1 MNGPRFLMLDFETRS
16 RISVS
21 DASYR
26 KYASDPT
33 TSVLCLGLQWDGR
46 PATVKIPMAGPV
58 FRPGYDQ
65 TPIEI
70 QHAVQY
76 GIPIYAQ
83 NAVFDRVMY
92 EEHCVKKLGWLPV
105 PTHLWM
111 DLMAIAAYYSLPR
124 NLESMAKALR
134 LRSRKDKEGAT
145 ALKAVY
151 KPRKPRKAELKEW
164 LAVPGHT
171 VDNMPLLWR
180 DEPERLARIYEYCR
194 VDVETQ
200 TEALQL
206 LGPLPPDRLADWR
219 FDQVINARGIPI
231 DFAAV
236 VDCSIRID
244 ASMEH
249 YNRRMA
255 QITANMHH
263 PDGMVKKVTERQKL
277 VDWLQLQ
284 GIDTVS
290 LDKAAVEHLLR
301 RPDLPKHVEE
311 VLVMRQEAGRSS
323 LGKIETIIEQT
334 DIDWRTR
341 DTLMYHGA
349 GTGRWTGRG
358 WQPHNLPRECLSVE
372 EAEKFYSCLLTGREF
387 DLPWS
392 LPETVSRAIRSFI
405 APHTSDRVLYV
416 SDFAAIEARVLAWL
430 AGCDLLLTAFR
441 SGKCVY
447 RQFGS
452 RASGKPEDQIGK
464 KDRERQLGKVSVLG
478 LGYGMGGKDRSVKQK
493 DPVTGE
499 VTTIVQMSKFRE
511 TAAAP
516 PYNIDLT
523 PDQSESIVNLY
534 RTTYPEVPR
543 MWAAM
548 EEAFIAAIK
557 YDQVVSWGKFLFGT
571 AVVGH
576 YRFAWIQLP
585 SGRRLWYPEPE
596 LEEIKRPYGKTA
608 LRATFMGVNPANKQ
622 WVRQNTWGG
631 TLTENCLASFTQVMT
646 DTGWKFLSNITL
658 DDFVW
663 DGENWVRHEGLTA
676 PVWRDTVVLGGL
688 HLTADHLVWEKGGWV
703 PAGDLTSEEGPN
715 ILVMDLKNAGP
726 NSRFTVWQPESGTTR
741 LVHNCTQAVA
751 ADLLINSMKRVEAL
765 GFEVILSVHDEVVA
779 EGPVTLDPQVF
790 HKAMVGPLP
799 AWADGLPIECESQI
813 MRRYGKEGTAIK

>member
-1 MNGPRFLMLDFETRS
+1 MSGPRFLMLDFETRS

-21 DASYR
+21 EASYR

-33 TSVLCLGLQWDGR
+33 TNVLCLGLQWDGR

-58 FRPGYDQ
+58 FLPGNDH

-92 EEHCVKKLGWLPV
+92 EEHCVKKLGWLPI

-124 NLESMAKALR
+124 SLDAMAKALR
-134 LRSRKDKEGAT
+134 LQSRKDKEGAT
-145 ALKAVY
+145 ALKSVY
-151 KPRKPRKAELKEW
+151 KPRKPRKDEVKEW

-171 VDNMPLLWR
+171 VNNMPLLWR
-180 DEPERLARIYEYCR
+180 EEPERLARIYEYCR

-206 LGPLPPDRLADWR
+206 LGPLPPERLADWR

-277 VDWLQLQ
+277 VDWLHLQ

-290 LDKAAVEHLLR
+290 LDKAAVEQLLR

-372 EAEKFYSCLLTGREF
+372 EAEKFYLCLLTGREF

-392 LPETVSRAIRSFI
+392 IPETVSRAIRSFI
-405 APHTSDRVLYV
+405 TPLTEDRVLYV

-430 AGCDLLLTAFR
+430 AGCELLLTAFR

-534 RTTYPEVPR
+534 RTTYKEIPQFWQDLEQ
-543 MWAAM
+543 
-548 EEAFIAAIK
+548 AAITAIQTGNCVRCGRLMFGMS
-557 YDQVVSWGKFLFGT
+557 YVQHYSFL
-571 AVVGH
+571 
-576 YRFAWIQLP
+576 WMQLP
-585 SGRRLWYPEPE
+585 SGRKLWYPEPE

-608 LRATFMGVNPANKQ
+608 LRATFMGVNPVNKQ
-622 WVRQNTWGG
+622 WVRQHTWGG
-631 TLTENCLASFTQVMT
+631 VWAEN
-646 DTGWKFLSNITL
+646 G
-658 DDFVW
+658 
-663 DGENWVRHEGLTA
+663 
-676 PVWRDTVVLGGL
+676 
-688 HLTADHLVWEKGGWV
+688 
-703 PAGDLTSEEGPN
+703 
-715 ILVMDLKNAGP
+715 
-726 NSRFTVWQPESGTTR
+726 
-741 LVHNCTQAVA
+741 TQATA
-751 ADLLINSMKRVEAL
+751 ADILIAAMKRVEAE
-765 GFEVILSVHDEVVA
+765 GFPVILTVHDEVVS

-790 HKAMVGPLP
+790 HKAMGGPLP